1 MGGNGDYLLYQNYP
15 NPFNASTVIRYVLTG
30 PTEVSLKIYNITG
43 KEIITLAE
51 GHQPAGTYQLIWDGK
66 DSNGQPVPSGV
77 YFYRLERE
85 SLVQTKAMSVVR

>member
-1 MGGNGDYLLYQNYP
+1 
-15 NPFNASTVIRYVLTG
+15 
-30 PTEVSLKIYNITG
+30 VSLKIYNIAG
-43 KEIITLAE
+43 REIVTLAN
-51 GHQPAGTYQLIWDGK
+51 GFQSTGTYQPMWEGK